1 MTKNNTPK
9 VREYQED
16 GSFIDRDMTT
26 AEIAQAAIDAQ
37 AMADAEAAEAAK
49 LAAQSSAVS
58 KLEAIGLTSEE
69 IAALRG

>member
-9 VREYQED
+9 IREYQED
-16 GSFIDRDMTT
+16 GSFIDRDMTE

-37 AMADAEAAEAAK
+37 AAANAKAIEDAK
-49 LAAQSSAVS
+49 IAAQSSAVA
-58 KLEAIGLTSEE
+58 KLEAIGLTADE

>member
-9 VREYQED
+9 VREYQAD
-16 GSFIDRDMTT
+16 GSFIDREMTE
-26 AEIAQAAIDAQ
+26 AEIAQVAIDAQ
-37 AMADAEAAEAAK
+37 NAANAKAIEDAKIAAEA
-49 LAAQSSAVS
+49 SAVS